1 MPGPPEQERRGQL
14 TYATS
19 VRIIVAV
26 ALVALTVSVCPTP
39 TPAATLPPNMN
50 RLISTADD
58 LYTRAAAIVART
70 PSTRMGGAMLA
81 NPSAAGGQFYARE
94 RAFQDA
100 VSALPRTGENE
111 SSRGQATVRLGQFDN
126 FVHSA
131 VVDALASCNA
141 SEARANLRVA
151 RELLDELHRIAGGR
165 GHAEWDPPGLDAAIN
180 ASDAS
185 RCS

>member
-1 MPGPPEQERRGQL
+1 L
-14 TYATS
+14 
-19 VRIIVAV
+19 VRTIVALT
-26 ALVALTVSVCPTP
+26 LVALTVFIRPTP
-39 TPAATLPPNMN
+39 VSAAPLPANMN

-58 LYTRAAAIVART
+58 LYARAAAVVART

-81 NPSAAGGQFYARE
+81 NPSAAGGQFYSRE

-111 SSRGQATVRLGQFDN
+111 SPRGQATVRLGQFDN

-131 VVDALASCNA
+131 VVDTLASCNT

-151 RELLDELHRIAGGR
+151 RELLEELHRIAAGR
-165 GHAEWDPPGLDAAIN
+165 GHADWDPPGLDAAIN